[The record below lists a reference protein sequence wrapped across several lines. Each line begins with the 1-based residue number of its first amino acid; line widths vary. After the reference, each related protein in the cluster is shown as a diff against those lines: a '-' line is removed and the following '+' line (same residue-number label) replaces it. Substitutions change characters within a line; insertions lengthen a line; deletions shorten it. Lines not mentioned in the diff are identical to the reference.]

1 MYEFDGGRATRA
13 MFGTQDLSVP
23 NTKPKRNNPSY
34 GFFGNLLVNIPAGL
48 FLIWLGTSVPLLGAV
63 FVIGAVVMAIRYL
76 FTGSTE

>member
-1 MYEFDGGRATRA
+1 MQNLGVIPETDAQQKNR
-13 MFGTQDLSVP
+13 
-23 NTKPKRNNPSY
+23 TKGSCSSC